1 METTIMLNQDFD
13 ETIKEYNKA
22 MSDFFKG
29 NPEPINS
36 IYSKC
41 DEISLA
47 QLSGSFILGRNL
59 VTETAS
65 CNAMKYQEGETKFET
80 LAKFVTPEFAY
91 IVQVERTNAK
101 IGGSNEFLSL
111 ALRATSI
118 FRTEEGIWRLLHRHV
133 DSYVVP

>member
-1 METTIMLNQDFD
+1 MLNQDFD
-13 ETIKEYNKA
+13 EAKKEYNKA

-29 NPEPINS
+29 NAEPINS

-65 CNAMKYQEGETKFET
+65 CNAMKYREGETTFET
-80 LAKFVTPEFAY
+80 LAKYVTPDFAY
-91 IVQVERTNAK
+91 IIQVERTNAK
-101 IGGSNEFLSL
+101 IGGSNKFLSL
-111 ALRATSI
+111 ALRVTSI
-118 FRTEEGIWRLLHRHV
+118 FRREEGIWKLLHRHV